1 MKTWQKNIFVGIIRR
16 LHVVVARKNV
26 NFRGPVVLM
35 LFLIPMK
42 SLLKDTFNT
51 FKAKLEWLTIL
62 NTDQLLTYMAH
73 TILIGHG
80 LWSPVKRQVH
90 FTLNSVIITLVKTI
104 TKYELEDQMVW
115 YIETSSV
122 LFATKLQTIHILIT
136 CFMAANT
143 TLRPHYLIEI
153 IVTLVYSIKVIHSN
167 YQQWGLWSI

>member
-1 MKTWQKNIFVGIIRR
+1 MMLVQMILFTILSRQLYSYSFDAVYDNIVSFAFLNLTDKKENLTKNIFVGIIRR

-80 LWSPVKRQVH
+80 L
-90 FTLNSVIITLVKTI
+90 
-104 TKYELEDQMVW
+104 
-115 YIETSSV
+115 
-122 LFATKLQTIHILIT
+122 
-136 CFMAANT
+136 
-143 TLRPHYLIEI
+143 
-153 IVTLVYSIKVIHSN
+153 
-167 YQQWGLWSI
+167 